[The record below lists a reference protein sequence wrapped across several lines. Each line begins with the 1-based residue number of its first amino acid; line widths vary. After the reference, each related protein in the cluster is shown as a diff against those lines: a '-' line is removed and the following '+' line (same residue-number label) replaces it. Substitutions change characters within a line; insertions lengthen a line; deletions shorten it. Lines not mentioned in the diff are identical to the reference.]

1 MKVGLL
7 CEESGIVRDE
17 FAKRGHDAWSCDI
30 LPRPGKHIRGDCLA
44 QDWTGFDLLICF
56 PPCTYLC
63 RSGQRWLHNPDGS
76 RNERRWR
83 QMQEA
88 IAFFLGCLDL
98 ASKFDCRVGAENPRM
113 HCHAAARIG
122 KSNQWFQ
129 PWHFGHGEVKETHLW
144 LRGLPP
150 LRPTNIVNGREAKV
164 HLASP
169 GHHRARIRSATYRGV
184 AGAMAEQWGSLQP
197 VPA

>member
-1 MKVGLL
+1 MRVGVL

-30 LPRPGKHIRGDCLA
+30 LPRRGKHIRGDALA

-63 RSGQRWLHNPDGS
+63 RSGQRWLTCADGS

-83 QMQEA
+83 QLEA
-88 IAFFLGCLDL
+88 AIRFFLGCLDL
-98 ASKFDCRVGAENPRM
+98 AEKFGCRVGAENPRM

-122 KSNQWFQ
+122 PSTQKFQ
-129 PWHFGHGEVKETHLW
+129 PWQFGHGEVKETHLW

-150 LRPTNIVNGREAKV
+150 LVPTEIVSGREAKV
-164 HLASP
+164 HMATP
-169 GHHRARIRSATYRGV
+169 GPDRQRLRSATYPGV
-184 AGAMAEQWGSLQP
+184 ARGMADQWGGIA
-197 VPA
+197 V